1 VSSSDHTRTSKTET
15 SQAGINFK
23 TKKCLNKNIKRIQK
37 RLAQTES
44 RIMMEFDSPHI
55 LKCYESFENSDI
67 KLIIIEYCNEG
78 TLKEKIQLNGKI
90 PEA

>member
-1 VSSSDHTRTSKTET
+1 
-15 SQAGINFK
+15 
-23 TKKCLNKNIKRIQK
+23 
-37 RLAQTES
+37 
-44 RIMMEFDSPHI
+44 MMEFDSPHI